1 MKASWI
7 KLDESRS
14 FYFEFD
20 RKRNTRASKRKG
32 DVSKLPVYLDKR
44 LFRNQGSMIMNK
56 YTNEELNEALLVFVN
71 DLLYFE
77 LITFSKNISLEF

>member
-1 MKASWI
+1 
-7 KLDESRS
+7 
-14 FYFEFD
+14 
-20 RKRNTRASKRKG
+20 
-32 DVSKLPVYLDKR
+32 
-44 LFRNQGSMIMNK
+44 MNK